1 PQRQTPN
8 GAEGSRDNRR
18 GDRPAGAKQQGKS
31 ASGAERE
38 ANGSARPQ
46 QRTAEGAGG
55 EGARSN
61 GGNNRR
67 REGSNGRQNGQGK
80 PQRQTPNGAEGSRDN
95 RRGDRPA
102 GMKQPAEQEG
112 KPASGAERETNGSAR
127 PQRTAD
133 GTGGENARNNGS
145 ESSVAGK
152 E

>member
-1 PQRQTPN
+1 PN

-46 QRTAEGAGG
+46 QRTAEGGGG